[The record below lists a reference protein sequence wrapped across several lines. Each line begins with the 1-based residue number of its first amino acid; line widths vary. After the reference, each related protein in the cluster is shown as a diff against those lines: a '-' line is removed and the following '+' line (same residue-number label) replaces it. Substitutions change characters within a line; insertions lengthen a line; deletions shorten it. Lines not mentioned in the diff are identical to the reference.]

1 MKNVVLGWPS
11 RWGRLVRKE
20 KHFLYCFVLLSVL
33 TTAYITPQEVNS
45 TGILDAE
52 QNEKFLNEILSKRVK
67 EIESMGYEEVGYI
80 YLEPLKYQH
89 TLGNINI
96 TQKTL
101 EEKVLENYVF
111 KVRYIVIEQGENA
124 YYFKSQQEADNFLTQ
139 IKKYDKNNYTN
150 KTVKLVIG
158 QETSEEDLNKV
169 ITEKKTAWEKAEAE
183 RKRKEEAARKAAAAK
198 KAQQEAAKKKA
209 QAQASV
215 SSSYKATNV
224 NGQAVVNYAMQFVG
238 NPYVHGGTSL
248 TNGAD
253 CSGFTQSVYK
263 HFGINLPR
271 NAVAQASVG
280 KYVSINN
287 IQPGDLVFYSGNGGK
302 SITHVAIYV
311 GNNKIIHART
321 PAKGIGVTPLT
332 GGMVLMTIRRV
343 L

>member
-1 MKNVVLGWPS
+1 MKNVNLGWPS
-11 RWGRLVRKE
+11 RFGRLVQKE
-20 KHFLYCFVLLSVL
+20 KHLFCCFSLVFFIS
-33 TTAYITPQEVNS
+33 TTAFTIPQPVQSDTLSKEQ
-45 TGILDAE
+45 
-52 QNEKFLNEILSKRVK
+52 QNENFLNEILSKRVK
-67 EIESMGYEEVGYI
+67 EIENAGYNKISYVFLQP
-80 YLEPLKYQH
+80 LEYER
-89 TLGNINI
+89 II
-96 TQKTL
+96 ISIDTQKTL
-101 EEKVLENYVF
+101 EERVLDNYLFYAEYIKVEQEN
-111 KVRYIVIEQGENA
+111 NA

-139 IKKYDKNNYTN
+139 IKKYDKNNYTSN
-150 KTVKLVIG
+150 TLRKLIG
-158 QETSEEDLNKV
+158 NETSQEVLNNV
-169 ITEKKTAWEKAEAE
+169 ITEKKTAYEKAEAE
-183 RKRKEEAARKAAAAK
+183 RKAREEAARKAA
-198 KAQQEAAKKKA
+198 EAARKKA

-215 SSSYKATNV
+215 SSSYKATNIS
-224 NGQAVVNYAMQFVG
+224 GQAVVNYAMQFNG
-238 NPYVHGGTSL
+238 NPYKHGGTSL

-332 GGMVLMTIRRV
+332 GGMVIMTIRRV

>member
-1 MKNVVLGWPS
+1 MS
-11 RWGRLVRKE
+11 
-20 KHFLYCFVLLSVL
+20 
-33 TTAYITPQEVNS
+33 TTAFTIPQPVQSDTLSKEQ
-45 TGILDAE
+45 
-52 QNEKFLNEILSKRVK
+52 QNEQFLNEILSKKVK
-67 EIESMGYEEVGYI
+67 EIENAGYNKISYVFLQP
-80 YLEPLKYQH
+80 LEH
-89 TLGNINI
+89 ERII
-96 TQKTL
+96 ISIDTQKTL
-101 EEKVLENYVF
+101 EERVLDNYLFYAEYVKV
-111 KVRYIVIEQGENA
+111 EQGENA

-139 IKKYDKNNYTN
+139 IKKYDKNNYTSN
-150 KTVKLVIG
+150 TLRKLIG
-158 QETSEEDLNKV
+158 NETSQEVLNNV
-169 ITEKKTAWEKAEAE
+169 ITEKKTAYEKAEAE
-183 RKRKEEAARKAAAAK
+183 RKAREEAARKAA
-198 KAQQEAAKKKA
+198 EAARKKA

-215 SSSYKATNV
+215 SSSYKATNIS
-224 NGQAVVNYAMQFVG
+224 GQAVVNYAMQFNG
-238 NPYVHGGTSL
+238 NPYKHGGTSL

-332 GGMVLMTIRRV
+332 GGMVIMTIRRV

>member
-1 MKNVVLGWPS
+1 MS
-11 RWGRLVRKE
+11 
-20 KHFLYCFVLLSVL
+20 
-33 TTAYITPQEVNS
+33 TTAFTIPQPIQSDTLSKEQ
-45 TGILDAE
+45 

-67 EIESMGYEEVGYI
+67 EIENAGYNKISYVFLQP
-80 YLEPLKYQH
+80 LEH
-89 TLGNINI
+89 DRIIITID

-101 EEKVLENYVF
+101 EERVLDNYLFYAEYIKVEQEN
-111 KVRYIVIEQGENA
+111 NA

-139 IKKYDKNNYTN
+139 IKKYDKNNYISNTSR
-150 KTVKLVIG
+150 KLIG
-158 QETSEEDLNKV
+158 NETSQEVLNNV
-169 ITEKKTAWEKAEAE
+169 ITEKKTAYEKAEAE
-183 RKRKEEAARKAAAAK
+183 RKAREEAARKAAAAK
-198 KAQQEAAKKKA
+198 KKA
-209 QAQASV
+209 QTSV
-215 SSSYKATNV
+215 SSSYKATNIS
-224 NGQAVVNYAMQFVG
+224 GQAVVNYAMQFNG
-238 NPYVHGGTSL
+238 NPYAHGGTSL

-302 SITHVAIYV
+302 SITHVAIYI

-321 PAKGIGVTPLT
+321 PSKGIGVTPLT

>member
-1 MKNVVLGWPS
+1 M
-11 RWGRLVRKE
+11 
-20 KHFLYCFVLLSVL
+20 
-33 TTAYITPQEVNS
+33 
-45 TGILDAE
+45 
-52 QNEKFLNEILSKRVK
+52 FLNEIINKRIK
-67 EIESMGYEEVGYI
+67 EIEAQGYVEITYQYI
-80 YLEPLKYQH
+80 SPIQEAQHIVTIDINRTLDEMILEHYIFYAKYVTVEQNN
-89 TLGNINI
+89 NI
-96 TQKTL
+96 
-101 EEKVLENYVF
+101 
-111 KVRYIVIEQGENA
+111 
-124 YYFKSQQEADNFLTQ
+124 YYFKTQQDADNFLTE

-150 KTVKLVIG
+150 NIKRKTLNSETS
-158 QETSEEDLNKV
+158 QETLNNV
-169 ITEKKTAWEKAEAE
+169 INEKKIAYEKQLEAE
-183 RKRKEEAARKAAAAK
+183 RKRKEEAARRAAAAK
-198 KAQQEAAKKKA
+198 KAKQQAAAK
-209 QAQASV
+209 V
-215 SSSYKATNV
+215 TNSAIYTS
-224 NGQAVVNYAMQFVG
+224 NSAVVNYALQFVG

-253 CSGFTQSVYK
+253 CSGFVQSVYK

-271 NAVAQASVG
+271 NVASQANVG

>member
-1 MKNVVLGWPS
+1 MSTTTFAIPQPVQSNTLP
-11 RWGRLVRKE
+11 KE
-20 KHFLYCFVLLSVL
+20 QQK
-33 TTAYITPQEVNS
+33 
-45 TGILDAE
+45 
-52 QNEKFLNEILSKRVK
+52 EKFLNEILSKRVK
-67 EIESMGYEEVGYI
+67 EIENAGYSKVSYVFLQP
-80 YLEPLKYQH
+80 LENAKPVIIIDTH
-89 TLGNINI
+89 
-96 TQKTL
+96 KTL
-101 EEKVLENYVF
+101 EERVLDNYIFYAEYIKV
-111 KVRYIVIEQGENA
+111 EQGDNA

-139 IKKYDKNNYTN
+139 IKKYDKNNYISNTSR
-150 KTVKLVIG
+150 KLIG
-158 QETSEEDLNKV
+158 NETSQEVLNNV
-169 ITEKKTAWEKAEAE
+169 ITEKKTAYEKAEAE

-209 QAQASV
+209 QTQASV

-224 NGQAVVNYAMQFVG
+224 NGQAVVNYALQFVG

>member
-1 MKNVVLGWPS
+1 M
-11 RWGRLVRKE
+11 
-20 KHFLYCFVLLSVL
+20 
-33 TTAYITPQEVNS
+33 
-45 TGILDAE
+45 
-52 QNEKFLNEILSKRVK
+52 SKRVK
-67 EIESMGYEEVGYI
+67 EIENAGYNKISYVFLQP
-80 YLEPLKYQH
+80 LEYER
-89 TLGNINI
+89 II
-96 TQKTL
+96 ISIDTQKTL
-101 EEKVLENYVF
+101 EERVLDNYLFYAEYIKVEQEN
-111 KVRYIVIEQGENA
+111 NA

-139 IKKYDKNNYTN
+139 IKKYDKNNYTSN
-150 KTVKLVIG
+150 TLRKLIG
-158 QETSEEDLNKV
+158 NETSQEVLNNV
-169 ITEKKTAWEKAEAE
+169 ITEKKTAYEKAEAE
-183 RKRKEEAARKAAAAK
+183 RKAREEAARKAA
-198 KAQQEAAKKKA
+198 AAKKKA

-215 SSSYKATNV
+215 SSSYKATNIS
-224 NGQAVVNYAMQFVG
+224 GQAVVNYAMQFNG
-238 NPYVHGGTSL
+238 NPYKHGGTSL

-271 NAVAQASVG
+271 DAVAQASVG

-332 GGMVLMTIRRV
+332 GGMVIMTIRRV

>member
-1 MKNVVLGWPS
+1 MS
-11 RWGRLVRKE
+11 
-20 KHFLYCFVLLSVL
+20 
-33 TTAYITPQEVNS
+33 TTAFAIPQPVQS
-45 TGILDAE
+45 DALPKE
-52 QNEKFLNEILSKRVK
+52 QQNEKFLNEILSKRVK
-67 EIESMGYEEVGYI
+67 EIENAGYSKISYVFLQP
-80 YLEPLKYQH
+80 LEYDRPV
-89 TLGNINI
+89 INI
-96 TQKTL
+96 DTHKTL
-101 EEKVLENYVF
+101 EEKVLDNYIF
-111 KVRYIVIEQGENA
+111 YAEYIKVEQGDNA

-139 IKKYDKNNYTN
+139 IKKYDKNNYISNTSR
-150 KTVKLVIG
+150 KLIG
-158 QETSEEDLNKV
+158 NETSQEVLNNV
-169 ITEKKTAWEKAEAE
+169 ITEKKTAYEKAEAE

-224 NGQAVVNYAMQFVG
+224 NGQAVVNYALQFVG

>member
-1 MKNVVLGWPS
+1 MS
-11 RWGRLVRKE
+11 
-20 KHFLYCFVLLSVL
+20 
-33 TTAYITPQEVNS
+33 TTAFTIPQPVQS
-45 TGILDAE
+45 DALLKE
-52 QNEKFLNEILSKRVK
+52 QQNEKFLNEILSKRVK
-67 EIESMGYEEVGYI
+67 EIENAGYSKISYI
-80 YLEPLKYQH
+80 FVQPLEYDRPV
-89 TLGNINI
+89 INI
-96 TQKTL
+96 DTHKTL
-101 EEKVLENYVF
+101 EEKVLDNYIF
-111 KVRYIVIEQGENA
+111 YAEYIKVEQGDNA

-139 IKKYDKNNYTN
+139 IKKYDKNNYISNTSR
-150 KTVKLVIG
+150 KLIG
-158 QETSEEDLNKV
+158 NETSQEVLNNV
-169 ITEKKTAWEKAEAE
+169 ITEKKTAYEKAEAE

-209 QAQASV
+209 QTSV

-224 NGQAVVNYAMQFVG
+224 NGQAVVNYALQFNG
-238 NPYVHGGTSL
+238 NPYKHGGTSL

-287 IQPGDLVFYSGNGGK
+287 IQPGDLVFYSGDGGK
-302 SITHVAIYV
+302 SITHVAIYI

>member
-1 MKNVVLGWPS
+1 MS
-11 RWGRLVRKE
+11 
-20 KHFLYCFVLLSVL
+20 
-33 TTAYITPQEVNS
+33 TTAFAIPQPVQSDMMPKEQ
-45 TGILDAE
+45 

-67 EIESMGYEEVGYI
+67 EIENAGYSKISYVFLQP
-80 YLEPLKYQH
+80 LEYDRPV
-89 TLGNINI
+89 INI
-96 TQKTL
+96 DTHKTL
-101 EEKVLENYVF
+101 EEKVLDNYIF
-111 KVRYIVIEQGENA
+111 YAEYIKVEQGDNA

-139 IKKYDKNNYTN
+139 IKKYDKNNYISNTSR
-150 KTVKLVIG
+150 KLIG
-158 QETSEEDLNKV
+158 NETSQEVLNNV
-169 ITEKKTAWEKAEAE
+169 ITEKKTAYEKAEAE

-198 KAQQEAAKKKA
+198 KVQQEAAKKKA

-224 NGQAVVNYAMQFVG
+224 NGQAVVNYALQFVG

-263 HFGINLPR
+263 HFGIILPR